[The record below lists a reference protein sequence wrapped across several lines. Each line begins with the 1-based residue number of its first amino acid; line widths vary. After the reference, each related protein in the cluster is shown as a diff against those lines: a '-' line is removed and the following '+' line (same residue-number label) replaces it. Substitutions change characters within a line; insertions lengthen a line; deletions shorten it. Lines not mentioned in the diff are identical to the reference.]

1 MGEKGKVC
9 CDVKIGPKF
18 TFWAGIK
25 DSRPSWN
32 GLEVIPQRS
41 NINHE
46 QLFLCDLVAVPL
58 QFSQMDTNGPK
69 F

>member
-32 GLEVIPQRS
+32 GLEVIQDSRLKGCS
-41 NINHE
+41 GA
-46 QLFLCDLVAVPL
+46 C
-58 QFSQMDTNGPK
+58 
-69 F
+69 